1 MTRIILHLDLDAFFC
16 SVEATLNPSLRGK
29 AFAVGGKPDERGVVA
44 SASYEAREY
53 GIRSAMPMSQAV
65 RLYPRLLIVDGRHD
79 DYSKVSK
86 QVMERL
92 HQLTPLVEQISID
105 EAFTD
110 ITGLGDPPGE
120 IARRLQ
126 TGIRTEMGLP
136 SSIGIA
142 ASKMVA
148 KIATEVGKKAAKG
161 AGPPFGLT
169 IVPTGEEAA
178 FLAPL
183 PAEMLWGVGP
193 KTSARLTELGMRTI
207 GDIAKW
213 PESEMIRMFGEN
225 GRELAHHARGVDDRP
240 ISTEREV
247 KSISQET
254 TFSRDV
260 RDDKALE
267 KTLRELAGQ
276 VAQSLRKNN
285 LAGSTVKLKLRW
297 PDFTTLTRQTTLAN
311 PTDQDEEIS
320 KVALELMK
328 NVRRNHQAVR
338 LIGVA
343 ASGLGPPIR
352 QLGLWDVGTEKSR
365 RLQEAVDGLREKYGD
380 QVIGHGNSA

>member
-142 ASKMVA
+142 ASKMVE

-161 AGPPFGLT
+161 AGPPFGLP

-285 LAGSTVKLKLRW
+285 LAGSTVKLKLPW
-297 PDFTTLTRQTTLAN
+297 PDFTTLTRKTTLAN

-328 NVRRNHQAVR
+328 NVRLNSQAA
-338 LIGVA
+338 LI
-343 ASGLGPPIR
+343 
-352 QLGLWDVGTEKSR
+352 
-365 RLQEAVDGLREKYGD
+365 
-380 QVIGHGNSA
+380 